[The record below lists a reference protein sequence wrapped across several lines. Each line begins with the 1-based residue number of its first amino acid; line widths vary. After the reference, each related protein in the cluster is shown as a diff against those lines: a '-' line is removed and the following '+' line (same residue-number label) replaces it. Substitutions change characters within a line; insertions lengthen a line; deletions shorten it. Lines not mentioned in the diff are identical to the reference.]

1 VQFERQ
7 SRRSVG
13 IRHHLD
19 VNTRNGSGFD
29 RRVRCPGFARYFKG
43 SIGSSTATLDVASGY
58 GVEEGGPI
66 TWTITNVAVKKAT
79 VSVLDAYSGNQVTRL
94 LQPNQTIEEDWSL
107 SQFHAW
113 YDLIVT
119 VAEDSTF
126 EYLLAGHVETGR
138 DSFSDPALG
147 GLVTLQS

>member
-19 VNTRNGSGFD
+19 VNTRNGLGFD

-58 GVEEGGPI
+58 GVEESGPI
-66 TWTITNVAVKKAT
+66 TGTITNTAARSANDPSQSKDARRYYRLQMEAYMQQKMRQAFQLAVKQTPSSAT
-79 VSVLDAYSGNQVTRL
+79 TTKREG
-94 LQPNQTIEEDWSL
+94 
-107 SQFHAW
+107 
-113 YDLIVT
+113 
-119 VAEDSTF
+119 
-126 EYLLAGHVETGR
+126 
-138 DSFSDPALG
+138 
-147 GLVTLQS
+147 